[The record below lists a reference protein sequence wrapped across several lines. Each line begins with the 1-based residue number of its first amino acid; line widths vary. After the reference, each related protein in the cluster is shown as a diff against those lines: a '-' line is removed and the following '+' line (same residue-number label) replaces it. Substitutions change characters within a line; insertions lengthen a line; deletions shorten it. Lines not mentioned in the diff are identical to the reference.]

1 MKRLR
6 LCLVVALLLCSL
18 APVSRADQ
26 KIKKRMTAAGHDI
39 DTTSYVKGERS
50 RDEMDLG
57 GMQMITIHQ
66 CDTKKTIT
74 VNLRTNACYVTTES
88 EPGESVPRSTGA
100 APKQRTAAPPEEAA
114 GTPRK
119 GGTITINTSVTDTG
133 ERKQL
138 FGFTARH
145 VKSSM
150 AYEASPD
157 ACNPGG
163 GKMESDGWYIDFAE
177 GTHSCV
183 RPERQMFE
191 SGGRSRRPDCEDKI
205 QYRGP
210 GVMAMT
216 RLGYPADVTMTMTGK
231 DGQQSSMRTQ
241 ALEISRA
248 TLDPALFDL
257 PPGCRVVKSMAELY
271 GMGSI
276 ADMMR
281 GAAASR
287 ASSSTPSRGAVGTP
301 EARSAKG
308 RMGVSRRAVGTGEVG
323 PKQPGKVRVGV
334 VQVNDKTNHSLS
346 GEDLRRALISNLGRF
361 GLDAVPVDGGNDSE
375 LVSDCKEKDCDYL
388 LYTDV
393 ASLKEPGAAKKAGGM
408 FGRALGGLG
417 AAASSAMG
425 GGYEAGTAYR
435 LFKITDTKNAELEG
449 TGSGKGQA
457 ADQSVMPSFD
467 HESRDVMTQ
476 IQKDAMMRK

>member
-39 DTTSYVKGERS
+39 DTTTYVKGERS

-74 VNLRTNACYVTTES
+74 VNLRTNACYVVTEG
-88 EPGESVPRSTGA
+88 EPGENAPARSTAA
-100 APKQRTAAPPEEAA
+100 APKQRTAEPPEAA
-114 GTPRK
+114 GSPRK

-150 AYEASPD
+150 AYTSSPD

-163 GKMESDGWYIDFAE
+163 GKIENDGWYIDFAE
-177 GTHSCV
+177 GSHSCV

-191 SGGRSRRPDCEDKI
+191 GRGRRPDCEDKI
-205 QYRGP
+205 RYSGT
-210 GVMAMT
+210 GVAAMA
-216 RLGYPADVTMTMTGK
+216 RLGYPADVTMTMVGK
-231 DGQQSSMRTQ
+231 DGQQTSMRTQ

-248 TLDPALFDL
+248 TLDPALFDA
-257 PPGCRVVKSMAELY
+257 PAGCRVVKNMAELY

-276 ADMMR
+276 GDMMR
-281 GAAASR
+281 GAGRSSGGFQSMSR
-287 ASSSTPSRGAVGTP
+287 PVPGTTEAKSS
-301 EARSAKG
+301 KG

-334 VQVNDKTNHSLS
+334 VAVNDKTNHSLN
-346 GEDLRRALISNLGRF
+346 GEDLRRALISNLTRF
-361 GLDAVPVDGGNDSE
+361 GLDAVPVDGGDDAE
-375 LVSDCKEKDCDYL
+375 LVRDCKDKDCDYL

-393 ASLKEPGAAKKAGGM
+393 ATLKEPGAAKKAGGM

-417 AAASSAMG
+417 AAASGAMG
-425 GGYEAGTAYR
+425 GGFEAGTAYR
-435 LFKITDTKNAELEG
+435 LFKIADTKNPDLEG